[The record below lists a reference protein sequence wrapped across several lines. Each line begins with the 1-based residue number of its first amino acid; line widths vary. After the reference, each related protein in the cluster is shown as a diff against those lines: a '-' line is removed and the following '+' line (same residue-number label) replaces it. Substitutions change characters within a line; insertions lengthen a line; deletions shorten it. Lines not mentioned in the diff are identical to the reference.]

1 MPVYAGEVPAAGA
14 TTWEDAVSQYPPEQP
29 YGQNPPPPPPG
40 PGPYQQPGQQ
50 PYQTP
55 GPQQQQGPYQ
65 QPYQQ
70 GPGFSGPS
78 AGSSMSPS
86 DERLWGLF
94 AHLSWIVGSIVAIA
108 PLGPLVIFL
117 VFKDRSP
124 FVRRHAVEALNFWIT
139 VYIALAISLALMFV
153 LIGFVT
159 FPVVA
164 IAALVFSIIAAV
176 AANRGE
182 NYRYPMTLRLIS

>member
-29 YGQNPPPPPPG
+29 YGQNPPPPPG
-40 PGPYQQPGQQ
+40 P
-50 PYQTP
+50 
-55 GPQQQQGPYQ
+55 GPYQ

-70 GPGFSGPS
+70 PYPQGPGFGGPS